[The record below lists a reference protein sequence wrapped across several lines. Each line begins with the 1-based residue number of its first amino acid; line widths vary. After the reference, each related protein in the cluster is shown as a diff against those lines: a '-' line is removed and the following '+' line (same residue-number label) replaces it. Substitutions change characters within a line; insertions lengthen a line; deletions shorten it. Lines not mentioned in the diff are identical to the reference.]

1 MKPLDIHSGPLL
13 YPRDYYEFLIGNYHE
28 DRFIDPAQG

>member
-1 MKPLDIHSGPLL
+1 MKPLDIHPGPLL
-13 YPRDYYEFLIGNYHE
+13 YPKDYEFLFRNYHE

>member
-1 MKPLDIHSGPLL
+1 MKPLDIHLKPLI
-13 YPRDYYEFLIGNYHE
+13 YPRDYEFLFGNYHE